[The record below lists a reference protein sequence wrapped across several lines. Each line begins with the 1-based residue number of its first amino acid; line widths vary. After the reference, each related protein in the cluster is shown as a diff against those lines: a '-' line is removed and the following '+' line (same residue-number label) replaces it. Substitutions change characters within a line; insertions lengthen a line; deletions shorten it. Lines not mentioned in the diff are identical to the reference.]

1 MDINCDLGE
10 GFNCEEAILPF
21 INSANIA
28 CGLHAGSPTEMAKTV
43 ELAKNLGVKVGA
55 HPSWNDRGNF
65 GRIEHQ
71 MPPDQIKA
79 LISYQLGALDAICRQ
94 ADYPMIHVKPHGAL
108 YNQAGTD
115 PVIAIAIIEAIQTFN
130 PALHLFALSNSSL
143 ANLGRAA
150 GLIVKEEAFADR
162 RYASNGQLAPRSF
175 ANSVLSDTDD
185 VLEQVDLLVRFEQ
198 VYTTENTT
206 LKLHADTIC
215 IHGDGPTAIQL
226 AKAVHHYLQASPQQ

>member
-10 GFNCEEAILPF
+10 GFGCEEAILPF

-28 CGLHAGSPTEMAKTV
+28 CGLHAGSPTEMANTV
-43 ELAKNLGVKVGA
+43 ELAKKLGVKVGA
-55 HPSWNDRGNF
+55 HPSWNDRANF
-65 GRIEHQ
+65 GRTVQHLAPAEI
-71 MPPDQIKA
+71 IA

-94 ADYPMIHVKPHGAL
+94 ANYPMIHVKPHGAL

-115 PVIAIAIIEAIQTFN
+115 PLIAKAIIDAIQTFN
-130 PALHLFALSNSSL
+130 PLLHLFALSNSTL
-143 ANLGRAA
+143 AKLGREA

-162 RYASNGQLAPRSF
+162 RYTSNGQLAPRSF
-175 ANSVLSDTDD
+175 ANSVLTDRDD
-185 VLEQVDLLVRFEQ
+185 VLEQVDLLVRSQQ

-215 IHGDGPTAIQL
+215 IHGDGPTALEL